1 MTMTIII
8 RATITLITNIVTSI
22 VDERE
27 CVICNALL
35 IHSLRLRF
43 IHVNGLR
50 CVWKQAVQ
58 RKLKWLLSARGLL
71 STWRQYFIITSKKQS
86 RTWKHSQYNR
96 IVETLKGEGALCY
109 LGHWTKQKWL
119 RFVLL
124 RFFFLSR
131 IRKKREFDVWVDGGR
146 RMPRFSFFLFFLYLF
161 LKRTLED
168 ADEADG
174 GGVGAPLSLILT
186 IVSIC

>member
-1 MTMTIII
+1 MSLVSLINVNVSYV
-8 RATITLITNIVTSI
+8 TLLV
-22 VDERE
+22 
-27 CVICNALL
+27 
-35 IHSLRLRF
+35 HSLRLRF

-124 RFFFLSR
+124 RFFFLFR
-131 IRKKREFDVWVDGGR
+131 IRKEEIRCVGEWGGGR
-146 RMPRFSFFLFFLYLF
+146 NAALFIFFSFSLPVPQTHVG
-161 LKRTLED
+161 RCRR
-168 ADEADG
+168 G
-174 GGVGAPLSLILT
+174 GWGRGWSTPLPDSDN
-186 IVSIC
+186 C